1 MFLFQGIT
9 QVISQTHYLLL
20 LFYISLKYLSIYHS
34 NLLEEYADSYIINII
49 TSLSLIIPIVLSVI
63 EFSLL
68 MNIQDFTV
76 FKVMTKDFESHQ
88 NAGHF
93 SIILI
98 SLLLISWLILQAR
111 VEYDNWKHN
120 ESMLKSFIG
129 CFRKSYENPIDYQR
143 ISGVISLIIIIVILL
158 AALPD
163 VTKIAHFTHILTVSI
178 FVTDLGMLLT
188 ITKMKKITFKGL
200 FSIKVYPLYEVHV

>member
-1 MFLFQGIT
+1 MINTIT
-9 QVISQTHYLLL
+9 L
-20 LFYISLKYLSIYHS
+20 
-34 NLLEEYADSYIINII
+34 
-49 TSLSLIIPIVLSVI
+49 LSLIIPTILSVV

-88 NAGHF
+88 NGGHF
-93 SIILI
+93 SIILT
-98 SLLLISWLILQAR
+98 SLLLISFIILQVR

-120 ESMLKSFIG
+120 ESILRSLTG

-178 FVTDLGMLLT
+178 FVTDLVMLLT
-188 ITKMKKITFKGL
+188 IKKMKKITFKGL